1 MSTPSVLP
9 IIPLNTQGQELT
21 PVDEVSVS
29 SISVTSKYNVDT
41 DYIKAYLYDINDN
54 LIGGLTTNYSI
65 TSGKISGSTST
76 QINLDPAQ
84 DLASNNYTQGTYK
97 VNYNFLSSLISG
109 APSFNITETSS
120 DRTELRV
127 SNSSL
132 SSSEL
137 QAVATTLTN
146 FLNSTETFQGFDLDF
161 GNDIILLVTNVGFDG
176 TAILIKLYQP
186 LPTNLGL
193 RSSFFFVEKKSEPV
207 AFILE
212 YPQEELE
219 APEQI
224 FLKGPN
230 LNIQLQQESNTSTGF
245 QTLDSIYSSSDIDL
259 TNQLN
264 SILVE
269 RRAEL
274 NTDYSDFI
282 NFIFFSSAEQR
293 LINFYDKASLIE
305 NYNNQIAS
313 LNTIANTTEASSSKA
328 IYQTKI
334 NDLITN
340 FDGYDYY
347 LYFDSSSQ
355 SWPKSNSTP
364 PYTLYSTGST
374 EVLTWYSEL
383 LDSGS
388 LYDERNPNYIYNIY
402 PQYITEDT
410 DNDQFKLFNEMVAQM
425 FDQIWLY
432 TQAIENRQ
440 DGDNR
445 LSEGISIDLAAD
457 ALRSYGITLYESN
470 LSNNDLYTTYLGINP
485 AGGTLPPTGSELI
498 TNYVTAS
505 AETTPFNDA
514 QKLVYKRLYHNLPYL
529 LKKKGTVAGL
539 QLLID
544 CFGVPDTIL
553 RINEF
558 GGKDKNPRTWD
569 QWQNSF
575 DYSFYATGSTFV
587 SSSWAL
593 NTLWNSLDDVP
604 QAVEFRFK
612 TDGLPTNTATITSQ
626 SLWTTDTGVGTGV
639 GVALRYNGSG
649 YTSGSYSG
657 SVVNPYQKYG
667 YLDFYPN
674 IADSSTTCS
683 VYLPFFDG
691 GWWSVM
697 VNKDNGGSSTTF
709 QLIAKNNIYTGADS
723 NILGFQA
730 SASVV
735 GNDGDWNSTQQSYLA
750 TSSLAGPAFT
760 GSLQEWR
767 YYATQSSQDTF
778 DAYVM
783 NPASIEQSQYLVFR
797 ATLGGELYTGSSSVH
812 PKVSGVQAATSS
824 FASTSNFYYKG
835 TPLFVPN
842 NEVVFYDQVL
852 GGIKNIVSNKVKL
865 GESTVYGKVLS
876 GLASL
881 QQNYPASQSYTSDVN
896 YMEVGFSPAN
906 EINEDINSQFGYIN
920 IGEYIGD
927 PRFISQSSYTYPEL
941 NTLSFDYFKKYGSSY
956 DLQDYFRLIKYFD
969 NSLFKMIKD
978 FVPARASVATGAIVK
993 QHLLERNRQ
1002 RPAQIDYTQPEYTG
1016 SVTSLARDYQTGSI
1030 EVFTGGAGGSVNVLT
1045 NISQSWTSSILTKAG
1060 LVTGIES
1067 SQYEFFNGEYSG
1079 SSINTINNKLQD
1091 NPLLG
1096 AAYRISIP
1104 DQQNLNVVRSTNYS
1118 GISASFNSPMSGTL
1132 PFDVEVKPIDT
1143 YNNTTYL
1150 YTPLYP
1156 VQSDI
1161 EVFIT
1166 GAFLNTTSVEDSQL
1180 TIYVKEND
1188 NIIATGFD
1196 DNANDGNLT
1205 LRILIPNY
1213 AIKSGA
1219 TYRVDYLYRENDNV
1233 SPSTARIDTGS
1244 YWTVT
1249 VDNLAA
1255 QSTYYLDPTVYTQQ
1269 NFPGDI
1275 NDFSDYNTLLNNVY
1289 SNRVSTLYY
1298 DVDYSTNALNPVNFS
1313 SIISQSALYAQV
1325 QDSNYTKDTVWV
1337 NSRYDGVKN
1346 TGLYNTSINFSTSSQ
1361 APGYPID
1368 KFTNYFARFTSNTS
1382 SDPEYPGGGLFK
1394 LVELINID
1402 GTRIPLTGDNQ
1413 YVDFVS
1419 QIFKAGKTV
1428 TAYGRDIS
1436 VVKTVTNLSVIEG
1449 GALYST
1455 VVTVTGSQSP
1465 IVISET
1471 TSGNGEAFEIY
1482 FSTSSVSTLTDRD
1495 FYLAYNRSWIYT
1507 FTNPSS
1513 SEGIVDYF
1521 YFTSSLGSHPG
1532 VSFYNKSTGGY
1543 INYATP
1549 TAIIDYAD
1557 TYLPLQYGD
1566 LIRFGKLGS
1575 YNSSNTS
1582 SLDGTFTAGGLFQI
1596 LNITTG
1602 SDNNVSS
1609 SINIA
1614 PILTQYPFSQ
1624 RVALTSKNLQNFRII
1639 RRVPDETWVTTAT
1652 NPSINTDPAIGGFLI
1667 PEDFNPNYNPIL
1679 VARSI
1684 GIEL

>member
-9 IIPLNTQGQELT
+9 IIPLNAQGQELT
-21 PVDEVSVS
+21 PVDESSVS
-29 SISVTSKYNVDT
+29 SISVTSKYSVDT
-41 DYIKAYLYDINDN
+41 DYIQAYLYDVNDN
-54 LIGGLTTNYSI
+54 LLSRLTTNYSI
-65 TSGKISGSTST
+65 TSGRISGSSST
-76 QINLDPAQ
+76 QLNLDPAQ

-97 VNYNFLSSLISG
+97 INYNFLSSLISG
-109 APSFNITETSS
+109 APSFNIVEISS

-132 SSSEL
+132 DSSGL
-137 QAVATTLTN
+137 QAVSSTLTD
-146 FLNSTETFQGFDLDF
+146 FLNNTETFQGFDLDF
-161 GNDIILLVTNVGFDG
+161 GSDVILLVTNVGFDG

-186 LPTNLGL
+186 LPTDLGL

-207 AFILE
+207 AFIVE
-212 YPQEELE
+212 YPQEELA

-230 LNIQLQQESNTSTGF
+230 LSIQPQQQSNTSTEF
-245 QTLDSIYSSSDIDL
+245 QTLDSIYSSSDINL

-274 NTDYSDFI
+274 NTDYSDFS
-282 NFIFFSSAEQR
+282 NFTFFSSVEQR
-293 LINFYDKASLIE
+293 LINFYEKASLIE

-328 IYQTKI
+328 VYQTRI

-374 EVLTWYSEL
+374 EVLTWYSTQL
-383 LDSGS
+383 TSAS
-388 LYDERNPNYIYNIY
+388 LYDEQNSNYIYNIY

-544 CFGVPDTIL
+544 CFGVPDTVL

-612 TDGLPTNTATITSQ
+612 TNGLPTNTSTVTSQ
-626 SLWTTDTGVGTGV
+626 SLWVTDTGTGTGV

-667 YLDFYPN
+667 YLDFYPD
-674 IADSSTTCS
+674 ITDSSTTCS

-709 QLIAKNNIYTGADS
+709 QLIAKNNTYTGADS
-723 NILGFQA
+723 NILSFQA
-730 SASVV
+730 SASTV
-735 GNDGDWNSTQQSYLA
+735 DSDSSWNSTQKSYLA

-767 YYATQSSQDTF
+767 YYTTQLSQSSF

-783 NPASIEQSQYLVFR
+783 NPSSIEESQYLAFR
-797 ATLGGELYTGSSSVH
+797 ATLGGELYTGSVSVH
-812 PKVSGVQAATSS
+812 PKVSGVQVVTSS

-876 GLASL
+876 GLTSL
-881 QQNYPASQSYTSDVN
+881 QQNYPTSQSYTNDVN
-896 YMEVGFSPAN
+896 YIEVGFSPAN

-927 PRFISQSSYTYPEL
+927 PRFISQSSYNYPEL
-941 NTLSFDYFKKYGSSY
+941 NTLSLDYFKKYGSSY

-978 FVPARASVATGAIVK
+978 FVPARTAAATGAIVK

-1002 RPAQIDYTQPEYTG
+1002 RPAQVNYTQPEYTG

-1060 LVTGIES
+1060 LVTEIES
-1067 SQYEFFNGEYSG
+1067 SQYEFYNGEYSG
-1079 SSINTINNKLQD
+1079 SSIDVINNKLQD

-1096 AAYRISIP
+1096 AAYRVGIP
-1104 DQQNLNVVRSTNYS
+1104 DLQNLDVELSTN
-1118 GISASFNSPMSGTL
+1118 FN
-1132 PFDVEVKPIDT
+1132 
-1143 YNNTTYL
+1143 
-1150 YTPLYP
+1150 
-1156 VQSDI
+1156 
-1161 EVFIT
+1161 T
-1166 GAFLNTTSVEDSQL
+1166 GAINSGPYSFPFGTFYSTGGGNYVALPLNEVNKAPTYYNTGTYTYSPGYNTQADLVFNFSGSVTNSVGTYFFIEFLIT
-1180 TIYVKEND
+1180 K
-1188 NIIATGFD
+1188 D
-1196 DNANDGNLT
+1196 DVAIGNYFNG
-1205 LRILIPNY
+1205 PNY
-1213 AIKSGA
+1213 Q
-1219 TYRVDYLYRENDNV
+1219 
-1233 SPSTARIDTGS
+1233 DTGTEAFQG
-1244 YWTVT
+1244 TVT
-1249 VDNLAA
+1249 VSNCALVSGSTYTVKYRFGSSIGGATVGIVDSDYTGWTVLTDNLAA

-1275 NDFSDYNTLLNNVY
+1275 NDFSDYNSLLNNVY
-1289 SNRVSTLYY
+1289 SNRVSSKYY
-1298 DVDYSTNALNPVNFS
+1298 DVDYSQNALNPINFT
-1313 SIISQSALYAQV
+1313 SIISQSAIYAQV
-1325 QDSNYTKDTVWV
+1325 QDTNYVSASAWTRGRYEGTKLT
-1337 NSRYDGVKN
+1337 SA
-1346 TGLYNTSINFSTSSQ
+1346 TYNTYTDGDISYGQTAVIDTYKTYFLYFSKITLAQ
-1361 APGYPID
+1361 AGVDGIW
-1368 KFTNYFARFTSNTS
+1368 S
-1382 SDPEYPGGGLFK
+1382 GGNVKG
-1394 LVELINID
+1394 VALIGPD
-1402 GTRIPLTGDNQ
+1402 GTSISLDKTNANLGLIESLFPSASQVTL
-1413 YVDFVS
+1413 VS
-1419 QIFKAGKTV
+1419 PTPVLGTDL
-1428 TAYGRDIS
+1428 GPN
-1436 VVKTVTNLSVIEG
+1436 NLSVIIG
-1449 GALYST
+1449 GGVDTGIIVPGTYTHDETNILIRSSAGDA
-1455 VVTVTGSQSP
+1455 VVFVDSP
-1465 IVISET
+1465 
-1471 TSGNGEAFEIY
+1471 G
-1482 FSTSSVSTLTDRD
+1482 
-1495 FYLAYNRSWIYT
+1495 YLI
-1507 FTNPSS
+1507 PSS
-1513 SEGIVDYF
+1513 YSPEYLKKVVDTAAKAGF
-1521 YFTSSLGSHPG
+1521 P
-1532 VSFYNKSTGGY
+1532 
-1543 INYATP
+1543 IN
-1549 TAIIDYAD
+1549 
-1557 TYLPLQYGD
+1557 
-1566 LIRFGKLGS
+1566 
-1575 YNSSNTS
+1575 
-1582 SLDGTFTAGGLFQI
+1582 
-1596 LNITTG
+1596 
-1602 SDNNVSS
+1602 
-1609 SINIA
+1609 
-1614 PILTQYPFSQ
+1614 
-1624 RVALTSKNLQNFRII
+1624 
-1639 RRVPDETWVTTAT
+1639 
-1652 NPSINTDPAIGGFLI
+1652 
-1667 PEDFNPNYNPIL
+1667 
-1679 VARSI
+1679 
-1684 GIEL
+1684 

>member
-21 PVDEVSVS
+21 PVDEASVS
-29 SISVTSKYNVDT
+29 SISVTSKYNVET

-84 DLASNNYTQGTYK
+84 DLASNNYSQGTYK

-109 APSFNITETSS
+109 APSFNIVETSS

-132 SSSEL
+132 GSSEL
-137 QAVATTLTN
+137 QAVATKLTN
-146 FLNSTETFQGFDLDF
+146 FLSSTETFQGFDLDF
-161 GNDIILLVTNVGFDG
+161 GNDTLLLVTNVGFDG

-193 RSSFFFVEKKSEPV
+193 RSPFFFVEKKSEPV
-207 AFILE
+207 AFIIE

-230 LNIQLQQESNTSTGF
+230 LSIQLQQENNTSTGF
-245 QTLDSIYSSSDIDL
+245 QTLDSIYSSSDINL

-264 SILVE
+264 SILAE

-274 NTDYSDFI
+274 NTDYSDFA
-282 NFIFFSSAEQR
+282 NFTFFSSAEQR

-334 NDLITN
+334 NNLITN

-374 EVLTWYSEL
+374 EVLTWFPEQ

-402 PQYITEDT
+402 PQYITEDV
-410 DNDQFKLFNEMVAQM
+410 DNDQFKLFNEMIAQM
-425 FDQIWLY
+425 FDQIWIY

-485 AGGTLPPTGSELI
+485 AGGTLPPTGSEWI

-544 CFGVPDTIL
+544 CFGVPDTLL
-553 RINEF
+553 RIYEY
-558 GGKDKNPRTWD
+558 GGKDKKSNTWD
-569 QWQNSF
+569 QWQNEFNYAF
-575 DYSFYATGSTFV
+575 DTKGTNYV
-587 SSSWAL
+587 SSSFTL
-593 NTLWNSLDDVP
+593 NSAWNASNSKP
-604 QAVEFRFK
+604 QAVEFRFQ
-612 TDGLPTNTATITSQ
+612 TRGIPTSGYYSQ
-626 SLWTTDTGVGTGV
+626 SLWSTDTFVN
-639 GVALRYNGSG
+639 LILSYPGSG
-649 YTSGSYSG
+649 YSSGSYSG
-657 SVVNPYQKYG
+657 SVVNPYNQYG
-667 YLDFYPN
+667 KLDLIPDYTSPQTS
-674 IADSSTTCS
+674 AS
-683 VYLPFFDG
+683 VYLPFFNE
-691 GWWSVM
+691 GWWSVL
-697 VNKDNGGSSTTF
+697 VNKQGSVYT
-709 QLIAKNNIYTGADS
+709 LYAKNSIYEGQDGNT
-723 NILGFQA
+723 IGFQA
-730 SASVV
+730 SSSTDPFTEDPWNNATKSYFAS
-735 GNDGDWNSTQQSYLA
+735 SSYSA
-750 TSSLAGPAFT
+750 KTFS
-760 GSLQEWR
+760 GSLQELR
-767 YYATQSSQDTF
+767 YYTVALSESSFND
-778 DAYVM
+778 YVM
-783 NPASIEQSQYLVFR
+783 NGSSTRGNYANATPEQLAFR
-797 ATLGGELYTGSSSVH
+797 ATLGGELYTGSVSVH
-812 PKVSGVQAATSS
+812 PKVSGTQITTSS
-824 FASTSNFYYKG
+824 FSSTSNFYFKN
-835 TPLFVPN
+835 TPTFIPN

-852 GGIKNIVSNKVKL
+852 GGIKNTVSNKVKL

-927 PRFISQSSYTYPEL
+927 PRFISQSSYNYPEL

-1060 LVTGIES
+1060 LVAGIES
-1067 SQYEFFNGEYSG
+1067 SQYEFYNGEYSG
-1079 SSINTINNKLQD
+1079 SN
-1091 NPLLG
+1091 
-1096 AAYRISIP
+1096 IP
-1104 DQQNLNVVRSTNYS
+1104 CHLSYS
-1118 GISASFNSPMSGTL
+1118 
-1132 PFDVEVKPIDT
+1132 
-1143 YNNTTYL
+1143 
-1150 YTPLYP
+1150 
-1156 VQSDI
+1156 
-1161 EVFIT
+1161 
-1166 GAFLNTTSVEDSQL
+1166 LNTT
-1180 TIYVKEND
+1180 
-1188 NIIATGFD
+1188 
-1196 DNANDGNLT
+1196 
-1205 LRILIPNY
+1205 P
-1213 AIKSGA
+1213 
-1219 TYRVDYLYRENDNV
+1219 
-1233 SPSTARIDTGS
+1233 
-1244 YWTVT
+1244 
-1249 VDNLAA
+1249 
-1255 QSTYYLDPTVYTQQ
+1255 
-1269 NFPGDI
+1269 
-1275 NDFSDYNTLLNNVY
+1275 LLNNVSGSRLSAIY
-1289 SNRVSTLYY
+1289 E
-1298 DVDYSTNALNPVNFS
+1298 DVDYSTDALNPVNL
-1313 SIISQSALYAQV
+1313 IYIQSGSANLAPV
-1325 QDSNYTKDTVWV
+1325 QDSNYPSGSGWS
-1337 NSRYDGVKN
+1337 NARYAGVKLSSQ
-1346 TGLYNTSINFSTSSQ
+1346 LYNVYTPGDTSYGQT
-1361 APGYPID
+1361 AVID
-1368 KFTNYFARFTSNTS
+1368 NYSNYIAQFDWIGG
-1382 SDPEYPGGGLFK
+1382 SDPEYPGGGN
-1394 LVELINID
+1394 VHIIGLIHID
-1402 GTRIPLTGDNQ
+1402 GTVIGLDGSNSNLNLVEYLFKQNDLATVYISSYSSNQ
-1413 YVDFVS
+1413 
-1419 QIFKAGKTV
+1419 
-1428 TAYGRDIS
+1428 S
-1436 VVKTVTNLSVIEG
+1436 VGALEIEAG
-1449 GALYST
+1449 GALYNT
-1455 VVTVTGSQSP
+1455 IFEHTGSSQP
-1465 IVISET
+1465 T
-1471 TSGNGEAFEIY
+1471 
-1482 FSTSSVSTLTDRD
+1482 VSTYYGTSYSSPVYIAMFLTQS
-1495 FYLAYNRSWIYT
+1495 ANRFADTGSNFIFRPWLYGFLTGSDLNSGPVRELEPQGIAI
-1507 FTNPSS
+1507 TNR
-1513 SEGIVDYF
+1513 I
-1521 YFTSSLGSHPG
+1521 
-1532 VSFYNKSTGGY
+1532 TGQSISGTT
-1543 INYATP
+1543 IS
-1549 TAIIDYAD
+1549 YAD
-1557 TYLPLQYGD
+1557 TYLPLKYGD
-1566 LIRFGKLGS
+1566 FIRFGENGS
-1575 YNSSNTS
+1575 SPTS
-1582 SLDGTFTAGGLFQI
+1582 SLDTLPALGLYQI
-1596 LNITTG
+1596 KSLTIG
-1602 SDNNVSS
+1602 ASASLSS
-1609 SINIA
+1609 SIEVAPVLNADTIKIA
-1614 PILTQYPFSQ
+1614 QATFGPENQFY
-1624 RVALTSKNLQNFRII
+1624 RVY
-1639 RRVPDETWVTTAT
+1639 RRVPNETFVVIKKKPTY
-1652 NPSINTDPAIGGFLI
+1652 PGGGLLI
-1667 PEDFNPNYNPIL
+1667 PANFNPNYNPL
-1679 VARSI
+1679 DVARKA
-1684 GIEL
+1684 GITF

>member
-29 SISVTSKYNVDT
+29 SISVTSKYNVET

-109 APSFNITETSS
+109 APSFNIVETSS

-132 SSSEL
+132 GSNEL
-137 QAVATTLTN
+137 QAVATKLTN
-146 FLNSTETFQGFDLDF
+146 FLSSTETFQGFDLDF
-161 GNDIILLVTNVGFDG
+161 GNDTLLLVTNVGFDG

-193 RSSFFFVEKKSEPV
+193 RSPFFFVEKKSEPV
-207 AFILE
+207 AFIIE

-230 LNIQLQQESNTSTGF
+230 LNIQLQQENNTSTGF
-245 QTLDSIYSSSDIDL
+245 QTLDSIYSSSDINL

-264 SILVE
+264 SILAE

-274 NTDYSDFI
+274 NTDYSDFA
-282 NFIFFSSAEQR
+282 NFTFFSSAEQR

-334 NDLITN
+334 NNLITN

-374 EVLTWYSEL
+374 EVLTWFPEQ

-402 PQYITEDT
+402 PQYITEDI
-410 DNDQFKLFNEMVAQM
+410 DNDQFKLFNEMIAQM
-425 FDQIWLY
+425 FDQIWIY

-697 VNKDNGGSSTTF
+697 VNKNNGGSSTTF

-723 NILGFQA
+723 NILGFQT

-735 GNDGDWNSTQQSYLA
+735 GNDGNWNSTQQSYLA

-783 NPASIEQSQYLVFR
+783 NPASIEQSQYLAFR

-852 GGIKNIVSNKVKL
+852 GGIKNTVSNKVKL
-865 GESTVYGKVLS
+865 SESTVYGKVLS

-927 PRFISQSSYTYPEL
+927 PRFISQSSYNYPEL

-1016 SVTSLARDYQTGSI
+1016 SITSLARDYQTGSI

-1060 LVTGIES
+1060 LVAGIES
-1067 SQYEFFNGEYSG
+1067 SQYEFYNGEYSG
-1079 SSINTINNKLQD
+1079 SN
-1091 NPLLG
+1091 
-1096 AAYRISIP
+1096 IP
-1104 DQQNLNVVRSTNYS
+1104 CHLSYS
-1118 GISASFNSPMSGTL
+1118 
-1132 PFDVEVKPIDT
+1132 
-1143 YNNTTYL
+1143 
-1150 YTPLYP
+1150 
-1156 VQSDI
+1156 
-1161 EVFIT
+1161 
-1166 GAFLNTTSVEDSQL
+1166 LNTT
-1180 TIYVKEND
+1180 
-1188 NIIATGFD
+1188 
-1196 DNANDGNLT
+1196 
-1205 LRILIPNY
+1205 P
-1213 AIKSGA
+1213 
-1219 TYRVDYLYRENDNV
+1219 
-1233 SPSTARIDTGS
+1233 
-1244 YWTVT
+1244 
-1249 VDNLAA
+1249 
-1255 QSTYYLDPTVYTQQ
+1255 
-1269 NFPGDI
+1269 
-1275 NDFSDYNTLLNNVY
+1275 LLNNV
-1289 SNRVSTLYY
+1289 SANRTSTFYE
-1298 DVDYSTNALNPVNFS
+1298 DVDYGSNAFNPVNLVY
-1313 SIISQSALYAQV
+1313 IQSGSASLAAV
-1325 QDSNYTKDTVWV
+1325 QDSNYATTSSW
-1337 NSRYDGVKN
+1337 SQLRYEGSQN
-1346 TGLYNTSINFSTSSQ
+1346 TGIYNTAINFASESQ

-1368 KFTNYFARFTSNTS
+1368 KFSNYFARFSYTAT
-1382 SDPEYPGGGLFK
+1382 SDPEYPNGGLFK

-1402 GTRIPLTGDNQ
+1402 GTRIPLLGDNK
-1413 YVDFVS
+1413 YVEYVS
-1419 QIFKAGKTV
+1419 EVFKKGKTV
-1428 TAYGRDIS
+1428 TAYGRDVSTIKTLENIP
-1436 VVKTVTNLSVIEG
+1436 VVEG
-1449 GALYST
+1449 GGIYKSI
-1455 VVTVTGSQSP
+1455 VVATGSATTFINS
-1465 IVISET
+1465 ST
-1471 TSGNGEAFEIY
+1471 TSG
-1482 FSTSSVSTLTDRD
+1482 TSQGFTLSFTGSS
-1495 FYLAYNRSWIYT
+1495 FTLADSKSIAENNTSWLYS
-1507 FTNPSS
+1507 FTNQSS
-1513 SEGIVDYF
+1513 STGVIEYF
-1521 YFTSSLGSHPG
+1521 YFSGFDQVTM
-1532 VSFYNKSTGGY
+1532 FNKNTGLFVNNLTTPNTV
-1543 INYATP
+1543 NYR
-1549 TAIIDYAD
+1549 D

-1566 LIRFGKLGS
+1566 YVRFGNLGPF
-1575 YNSSNTS
+1575 SNTNTG
-1582 SLDGTFTAGGLFQI
+1582 SLDGTFSALGLF
-1596 LNITTG
+1596 NIRYFVTG
-1602 SDNNVSS
+1602 SNNNVSS
-1609 SINIA
+1609 SA
-1614 PILTQYPFSQ
+1614 ILANTLVDYPQVQYQLRTPNS
-1624 RVALTSKNLQNFRII
+1624 QNFRIF
-1639 RRVPDETWVTTAT
+1639 RRVPDETFVVT
-1652 NPSINTDPAIGGFLI
+1652 SINANMNVDPTVGGLLI
-1667 PEDFNPNYNPIL
+1667 PNDFNPAYDPIV
-1679 VARSI
+1679 VARQA

>member
-21 PVDEVSVS
+21 PVDEASVS
-29 SISVTSKYNVDT
+29 SISVTSKYNVET

-109 APSFNITETSS
+109 APSFNIVETSS

-132 SSSEL
+132 GSSEL
-137 QAVATTLTN
+137 QAVATKLTN
-146 FLNSTETFQGFDLDF
+146 FLSSTETFQGFDLDF
-161 GNDIILLVTNVGFDG
+161 GNDTLLLVTNVGFDG

-193 RSSFFFVEKKSEPV
+193 RSPFFFVEKKSEPV
-207 AFILE
+207 AFIIE

-230 LNIQLQQESNTSTGF
+230 LNIQLQQENNTSTGF
-245 QTLDSIYSSSDIDL
+245 QTLDSIYSSSDINL

-264 SILVE
+264 SILAE

-274 NTDYSDFI
+274 NTDYSDFA
-282 NFIFFSSAEQR
+282 NFTFFSSAEQR

-305 NYNNQIAS
+305 NYNNQITS

-355 SWPKSNSTP
+355 SWPKSNTTP

-374 EVLTWYSEL
+374 EVLTWFPEQ

-402 PQYITEDT
+402 PQYITEDV
-410 DNDQFKLFNEMVAQM
+410 DNDQFKLFNEMIAQM
-425 FDQIWLY
+425 FDQIWIY

-485 AGGTLPPTGSELI
+485 AGGTLPPTGSEWI

-544 CFGVPDTIL
+544 CFGVPDTLL
-553 RINEF
+553 RIYEY
-558 GGKDKNPRTWD
+558 GGKDKKSSTWD
-569 QWQNSF
+569 QWQNEFNYAF
-575 DYSFYATGSTFV
+575 DTKGTNYI
-587 SSSWAL
+587 SSSFAL
-593 NTLWNSLDDVP
+593 NSAWNASNSRP
-604 QAVEFRFK
+604 QAVEFRFQ
-612 TDGLPTNTATITSQ
+612 TRGIPTSGYYSQ
-626 SLWTTDTGVGTGV
+626 SLWSTDTSVN
-639 GVALRYNGSG
+639 LILSYPGSG
-649 YTSGSYSG
+649 YSSGSYSG
-657 SVVNPYQKYG
+657 SVVNPYNQYG
-667 YLDFYPN
+667 KLDLIPD
-674 IADSSTTCS
+674 IASPQISAS
-683 VYLPFFDG
+683 VYLPFYNE
-691 GWWSVM
+691 GWWSVLI
-697 VNKDNGGSSTTF
+697 NKQSSVYT
-709 QLIAKNNIYTGADS
+709 LYAKNNIYEGQDG
-723 NILGFQA
+723 NIIGFQA
-730 SASVV
+730 SSSTDPFTEDPWNNATKSYFAS
-735 GNDGDWNSTQQSYLA
+735 SSYSA
-750 TSSLAGPAFT
+750 KTFS
-760 GSLQEWR
+760 GSLQELR
-767 YYATQSSQDTF
+767 YYTVALSESSF
-778 DAYVM
+778 NNYVM
-783 NPASIEQSQYLVFR
+783 NASSTRGNSIVNTPSELAFR
-797 ATLGGELYTGSSSVH
+797 ATLGGELYTGSASVH
-812 PKVSGVQAATSS
+812 PKVSGTQITTSS
-824 FASTSNFYYKG
+824 FSSTSDFYFRN
-835 TPLFVPN
+835 TPTFIPN

-852 GGIKNIVSNKVKL
+852 GGIKNTVSNKVKL
-865 GESTVYGKVLS
+865 SESTVYGKVLS

-1016 SVTSLARDYQTGSI
+1016 SITSLARDYQTGSI

-1060 LVTGIES
+1060 LVAGIES
-1067 SQYEFFNGEYSG
+1067 SQYEFYNGEYSG
-1079 SSINTINNKLQD
+1079 SN
-1091 NPLLG
+1091 
-1096 AAYRISIP
+1096 IP
-1104 DQQNLNVVRSTNYS
+1104 CHLSYS
-1118 GISASFNSPMSGTL
+1118 
-1132 PFDVEVKPIDT
+1132 
-1143 YNNTTYL
+1143 
-1150 YTPLYP
+1150 
-1156 VQSDI
+1156 
-1161 EVFIT
+1161 
-1166 GAFLNTTSVEDSQL
+1166 LNTT
-1180 TIYVKEND
+1180 
-1188 NIIATGFD
+1188 
-1196 DNANDGNLT
+1196 
-1205 LRILIPNY
+1205 P
-1213 AIKSGA
+1213 
-1219 TYRVDYLYRENDNV
+1219 
-1233 SPSTARIDTGS
+1233 
-1244 YWTVT
+1244 
-1249 VDNLAA
+1249 
-1255 QSTYYLDPTVYTQQ
+1255 
-1269 NFPGDI
+1269 
-1275 NDFSDYNTLLNNVY
+1275 LLNNV
-1289 SNRVSTLYY
+1289 SANRTSTFYE
-1298 DVDYSTNALNPVNFS
+1298 DVDYGSNAFNPVNLVY
-1313 SIISQSALYAQV
+1313 IQSGSASLAAV
-1325 QDSNYTKDTVWV
+1325 QDSNYATTSSW
-1337 NSRYDGVKN
+1337 SQLRYEGSQN
-1346 TGLYNTSINFSTSSQ
+1346 TGIYNTAINFASESQ

-1368 KFTNYFARFTSNTS
+1368 KFSNYFARFSYTAT
-1382 SDPEYPGGGLFK
+1382 SDPEYPNGGLFK

-1402 GTRIPLTGDNQ
+1402 GTRIPLLGDNK
-1413 YVDFVS
+1413 YVEYVS
-1419 QIFKAGKTV
+1419 EVFKKGKTV
-1428 TAYGRDIS
+1428 TAYGRDVSTIKTLENIP
-1436 VVKTVTNLSVIEG
+1436 VVEG
-1449 GALYST
+1449 GGIYKSI
-1455 VVTVTGSQSP
+1455 VVATGSATTFINS
-1465 IVISET
+1465 ST
-1471 TSGNGEAFEIY
+1471 TSG
-1482 FSTSSVSTLTDRD
+1482 TSQGFTLSFTGSS
-1495 FYLAYNRSWIYT
+1495 FTLADSKSIAENNTSWLYS
-1507 FTNPSS
+1507 FTNQSS
-1513 SEGIVDYF
+1513 STGVIEYF
-1521 YFTSSLGSHPG
+1521 YFSGFDQVTM
-1532 VSFYNKSTGGY
+1532 FNKNTGLFVNNLTTPNTV
-1543 INYATP
+1543 NYR
-1549 TAIIDYAD
+1549 D

-1566 LIRFGKLGS
+1566 YIRFGNLGPF
-1575 YNSSNTS
+1575 SNTNTG
-1582 SLDGTFTAGGLFQI
+1582 SLDGTFSALGLF
-1596 LNITTG
+1596 NIRYFVTG
-1602 SDNNVSS
+1602 SNNNVSS
-1609 SINIA
+1609 SA
-1614 PILTQYPFSQ
+1614 ILANTLVDYPQVQYQLRTPNS
-1624 RVALTSKNLQNFRII
+1624 QNFRIF
-1639 RRVPDETWVTTAT
+1639 RRVPDETYVVT
-1652 NPSINTDPAIGGFLI
+1652 SINANMNVDPTVGGLLI
-1667 PEDFNPNYNPIL
+1667 PNDFNPAYDPIV
-1679 VARSI
+1679 VARQA

>member
-1 MSTPSVLP
+1 MSTPQVLP
-9 IIPLNTQGQELT
+9 ILPLNTEGQELT
-21 PVDEVSVS
+21 LVDESSVS
-29 SISVTSKYNVDT
+29 TINVSSKYNTET
-41 DYIKAYLYDINDN
+41 DYIQAYLYDVNDN
-54 LIGGLTTNYSI
+54 LISRLTTNYSV
-65 TSGKISGSTST
+65 TSGKISGSSTS

-84 DLASNNYTQGTYK
+84 DLASNNYTQGIYK
-97 VNYNFLSSLISG
+97 INYNFLSNLIVGS
-109 APSFNITETSS
+109 PSFNIVEISS

-132 SSSEL
+132 DSTTL
-137 QAVATTLTN
+137 QTVSNTLTN

-161 GNDIILLVTNVGFDG
+161 GNDTLLLATNVGFDG
-176 TAILIKLYQP
+176 TAVLIKLYQP
-186 LPTNLGL
+186 LPSNLGM
-193 RSSFFFVEKKSEPV
+193 RSTFNFVEKKSEPV
-207 AFILE
+207 AYRIE
-212 YPQEELE
+212 YPQEELP
-219 APEQI
+219 AAQQI
-224 FLKGPN
+224 YLKGPN
-230 LNIQLQQESNTSTGF
+230 LNIQAQQETNNSTEF
-245 QTLDSIYSSSDIDL
+245 QTIGSIYDSSNINI

-274 NTDYSDFI
+274 NTDYTDFS
-282 NFIFFSSAEQR
+282 NFVFFSSVEQR
-293 LINFYDKASLIE
+293 IINFYEKASLIE
-305 NYNNQIAS
+305 DYNNQITS
-313 LNTIANTTEASSSKA
+313 LNTIPNSTEASASKA
-328 IYQTKI
+328 VYQTRI
-334 NDLITN
+334 NNLVTN

-355 SWPKSNSTP
+355 SWPKSNSTQ
-364 PYTLYSTGST
+364 PYTLYSTGSSQ
-374 EVLTWYSEL
+374 VLNWYSTQL
-383 LDSGS
+383 TSAS
-388 LYDERNPNYIYNIY
+388 LYDEQNANYIYNIY
-402 PQYITEDT
+402 PQYITEDS
-410 DNDQFKLFNEMVAQM
+410 DNDQFKLFNEMIAQM

-485 AGGTLPPTGSELI
+485 AGGTLPPTGSEWI

-544 CFGVPDTIL
+544 CFGVPDTLL
-553 RINEF
+553 RIYEY
-558 GGKDKNPRTWD
+558 GGKDKKLSTWD
-569 QWQNSF
+569 QWQNEFNYTF
-575 DYSFYATGSTFV
+575 DTKGTNYL
-587 SSSWAL
+587 SSSFAL
-593 NTLWNSLDDVP
+593 NSAWNANNDKP
-604 QAVEFRFK
+604 QAVEFRFQ
-612 TDGLPTNTATITSQ
+612 TRGIPTSGHYSQ
-626 SLWTTDTGVGTGV
+626 SLWSTDTSVNLILT
-639 GVALRYNGSG
+639 YPGSG
-649 YTSGSYSG
+649 YSSGSYSG
-657 SVVNPYQKYG
+657 SVVNPYSQYG
-667 YLDFYPN
+667 KLDLIPDYTSPQTS
-674 IADSSTTCS
+674 AS
-683 VYLPFFDG
+683 VYLPFFNE
-691 GWWSVM
+691 GWWSVL
-697 VNKDNGGSSTTF
+697 VNKQGSVYT
-709 QLIAKNNIYTGADS
+709 LYAKNSIYEGQDGNT
-723 NILGFQA
+723 IGFQA
-730 SASVV
+730 SSST
-735 GNDGDWNSTQQSYLA
+735 DPFTEDPWNNATISYFA
-750 TSSLAGPAFT
+750 TSSYSAKTFS
-760 GSLQEWR
+760 GSLQELR
-767 YYATQSSQDTF
+767 YYTVALSESSF
-778 DAYVM
+778 NNYVM
-783 NPASIEQSQYLVFR
+783 NASSIRGNNVVTTPSELAFR
-797 ATLGGELYTGSSSVH
+797 ATLGGELYTGSASVH
-812 PKVSGVQAATSS
+812 PKVSGTQITTSS
-824 FASTSNFYYKG
+824 FSSTSNFYFRN
-835 TPLFVPN
+835 TPTFIPN

-852 GGIKNIVSNKVKL
+852 GGIKNTVSNKIKL
-865 GESTVYGKVLS
+865 GEPTVYGKVLS

-881 QQNYPASQSYTSDVN
+881 QQNYPASQSYTNDVN
-896 YMEVGFSPAN
+896 YMEVGFSPTN
-906 EINEDINSQFGYIN
+906 EINEDINSQLGYIN

-927 PRFISQSSYTYPEL
+927 PRFISESSYTYPQL
-941 NTLSFDYFKKYGSSY
+941 TTLSSDYFKKYGSSY
-956 DLQDYFRLIKYFD
+956 DIQDYFRLIKYFD

-978 FVPARASVATGAIVK
+978 FIPARTSAATGAIVK

-1016 SVTSLARDYQTGSI
+1016 SITSLARDYQTGSI

-1060 LVTGIES
+1060 LITEIES

-1079 SSINTINNKLQD
+1079 SVIDVVQGNLQD

-1096 AAYRISIP
+1096 AAYRVSIP

-1132 PFDVEVKPIDT
+1132 PFDVEVKPTDT

-1156 VQSDI
+1156 VQTDI

-1180 TIYVKEND
+1180 TVYVKENG

-1196 DNANDGNLT
+1196 DNANDDNLT
-1205 LRILIPNY
+1205 LRISIPNY
-1213 AIKSGA
+1213 AIKPGA
-1219 TYRVDYLYRENDNV
+1219 TYRLDYLYRENDNV

-1244 YWTVT
+1244 YWTAT
-1249 VDNLAA
+1249 VDNLTA

-1275 NDFSDYNTLLNNVY
+1275 NDFTDYNSLLNNVY
-1289 SNRVSTLYY
+1289 SNRVSNTYY
-1298 DVDYSTNALNPVNFS
+1298 DVDYSTDALNPVNFQT
-1313 SIISQSALYAQV
+1313 IISQSAIYAQV

-1346 TGLYNTSINFSTSSQ
+1346 TGLYNTSINFASRSQ

-1368 KFTNYFARFTSNTS
+1368 KFSNYFARFTSNTS

-1394 LVELINID
+1394 LVELINVD

-1413 YVDFVS
+1413 YVDYVS

-1436 VVKTVTNLSVIEG
+1436 FVKTVTNLSVVEG

-1465 IVISET
+1465 FVISET

-1482 FSTSSVSTLTDRD
+1482 FSTSSISTLTDKD

-1532 VSFYNKSTGGY
+1532 VSFYNKNTGGY
-1543 INYATP
+1543 INYATS
-1549 TAIIDYAD
+1549 TATINYED

-1575 YNSSNTS
+1575 YNPSNTS
-1582 SLDGTFTAGGLFQI
+1582 SLDGTFNAGGLFQI

-1609 SINIA
+1609 SINIT
-1614 PILTQYPFSQ
+1614 PILSQYPFSQ
-1624 RVALTSKNLQNFRII
+1624 KVALTSKNLQNFRIL

-1667 PEDFNPNYNPIL
+1667 PEDFNPNYDPIS

>member
-9 IIPLNTQGQELT
+9 IIPLNAQGQELT
-21 PVDEVSVS
+21 PVDESSVS
-29 SISVTSKYNVDT
+29 SISVTGKYNVDT
-41 DYIKAYLYDINDN
+41 DYIQAYLYDINDN
-54 LIGGLTTNYSI
+54 LLSRLTTNYSI
-65 TSGKISGSTST
+65 TSGRISGSSST
-76 QINLDPAQ
+76 QLNLDPAQ

-97 VNYNFLSSLISG
+97 INYNFLSSLISG
-109 APSFNITETSS
+109 APSFNIVEISS

-132 SSSEL
+132 DSSGL
-137 QAVATTLTN
+137 QAVSSTLTD
-146 FLNSTETFQGFDLDF
+146 FLNNTETFQGFDLDF
-161 GNDIILLVTNVGFDG
+161 GSDVILLVTNVGFDG

-186 LPTNLGL
+186 LPTDLGL
-193 RSSFFFVEKKSEPV
+193 RSTFFFVEKKSEPV
-207 AFILE
+207 AFIVE
-212 YPQEELE
+212 YPQEELA

-230 LNIQLQQESNTSTGF
+230 LSIQLQQQSNTSTEF
-245 QTLDSIYSSSDIDL
+245 QTLDSIYSSSDINL

-274 NTDYSDFI
+274 NTDYSDFS
-282 NFIFFSSAEQR
+282 NFAFFSSVEQR
-293 LINFYDKASLIE
+293 LINFYEKASLIE

-328 IYQTKI
+328 VYQTRI

-374 EVLTWYSEL
+374 EVLTWYSTQL
-383 LDSGS
+383 TSAS
-388 LYDERNPNYIYNIY
+388 LYDEQNSNYIYNIY

-544 CFGVPDTIL
+544 CFGVPDTVL

-612 TDGLPTNTATITSQ
+612 TNGLPTNTSTVTSQ
-626 SLWTTDTGVGTGV
+626 SLWVTDTGAGTGV

-667 YLDFYPN
+667 YLDFYPD
-674 IADSSTTCS
+674 ITDSSTTCS

-709 QLIAKNNIYTGADS
+709 QLLAKNNIYTGADS

-730 SASVV
+730 SASIVDS
-735 GNDGDWNSTQQSYLA
+735 DGSWNSTQKSYLA

-767 YYATQSSQDTF
+767 YYTTQLSQNSF

-783 NPASIEQSQYLVFR
+783 NPSSIEESQYLAFR
-797 ATLGGELYTGSSSVH
+797 ATLGGELYTGSVSVH
-812 PKVSGVQAATSS
+812 PKVSGVQVVTSS
-824 FASTSNFYYKG
+824 FTSTSNFHYRG

-842 NEVVFYDQVL
+842 NEVVFYDQIL

-881 QQNYPASQSYTSDVN
+881 QQNYPASQSYTNDVN

-927 PRFISQSSYTYPEL
+927 PRFISQSSYNYPEL
-941 NTLSFDYFKKYGSSY
+941 NTLSLDYFKKYGSSY

-978 FVPARASVATGAIVK
+978 FVPARTAAATGAIVK

-1002 RPAQIDYTQPEYTG
+1002 RPAQVNYTQPEYTG

-1060 LVTGIES
+1060 LVTEIES

-1079 SSINTINNKLQD
+1079 SSIDVINNKLQD

-1096 AAYRISIP
+1096 AAYRVGIP
-1104 DQQNLNVVRSTNYS
+1104 DLQNLTATRTTTFSVACVELVGSNYKTSTSSVVFP
-1118 GISASFNSPMSGTL
+1118 FNQSTL
-1132 PFDVEVKPIDT
+1132 PST
-1143 YNNTTYL
+1143 YYNTGTYS

-1156 VQSDI
+1156 VQVDMQVSISASFLQANAADAEAFSVDLYLVETSQGVRNVLGLQSFNTGSDAGP
-1161 EVFIT
+1161 FP
-1166 GAFLNTTSVEDSQL
+1166 S
-1180 TIYVKEND
+1180 
-1188 NIIATGFD
+1188 
-1196 DNANDGNLT
+1196 ANPFKFSKTFSNV
-1205 LRILIPNY
+1205 Y
-1213 AIKSGA
+1213 IKSGS
-1219 TYRVDYLYRENDNV
+1219 TYTVEYIGGCNASGDDVGSFQFTVAGTSWLV
-1233 SPSTARIDTGS
+1233 S
-1244 YWTVT
+1244 

-1275 NDFSDYNTLLNNVY
+1275 NDFSDYNSLLNNVY
-1289 SNRVSTLYY
+1289 SNRVSNVYY
-1298 DVDYSTNALNPVNFS
+1298 DVDYSQNALNPINFTT
-1313 SIISQSALYAQV
+1313 IISQSALYAQI
-1325 QDSNYTKDTVWV
+1325 QDSNYVSASAWTKG
-1337 NSRYDGVKN
+1337 RYEGTKL
-1346 TGLYNTSINFSTSSQ
+1346 TSATYNTYTNGDISYGQTAVIDTYKTYFLYFSKITLAQ
-1361 APGYPID
+1361 AGVDGIW
-1368 KFTNYFARFTSNTS
+1368 S
-1382 SDPEYPGGGLFK
+1382 GGNVKG
-1394 LVELINID
+1394 VALIGPD
-1402 GTRIPLTGDNQ
+1402 GTSISLDKTNANLGLIESLFPSASQVTL
-1413 YVDFVS
+1413 VS
-1419 QIFKAGKTV
+1419 PTPALGTDL
-1428 TAYGRDIS
+1428 GPN
-1436 VVKTVTNLSVIEG
+1436 NLSVIIG
-1449 GALYST
+1449 GG
-1455 VVTVTGSQSP
+1455 VDTGIIIP
-1465 IVISET
+1465 GT
-1471 TSGNGEAFEIY
+1471 
-1482 FSTSSVSTLTDRD
+1482 
-1495 FYLAYNRSWIYT
+1495 YT
-1507 FTNPSS
+1507 
-1513 SEGIVDYF
+1513 
-1521 YFTSSLGSHPG
+1521 
-1532 VSFYNKSTGGY
+1532 
-1543 INYATP
+1543 
-1549 TAIIDYAD
+1549 
-1557 TYLPLQYGD
+1557 
-1566 LIRFGKLGS
+1566 
-1575 YNSSNTS
+1575 
-1582 SLDGTFTAGGLFQI
+1582 
-1596 LNITTG
+1596 
-1602 SDNNVSS
+1602 
-1609 SINIA
+1609 
-1614 PILTQYPFSQ
+1614 
-1624 RVALTSKNLQNFRII
+1624 
-1639 RRVPDETWVTTAT
+1639 PDETNILIRSSAGDAVVFVDS
-1652 NPSINTDPAIGGFLI
+1652 PGYLI
-1667 PEDFNPNYNPIL
+1667 PSGYSPEYLKKVVDTAAQAGFPIN
-1679 VARSI
+1679 
-1684 GIEL
+1684 

>member
-21 PVDEVSVS
+21 PVDEASVS
-29 SISVTSKYNVDT
+29 SISVTSKYNVET

-109 APSFNITETSS
+109 APSFNIVETSS

-132 SSSEL
+132 GSNEL
-137 QAVATTLTN
+137 QAVATKLTN
-146 FLNSTETFQGFDLDF
+146 FLSSTETFQGFDLDF
-161 GNDIILLVTNVGFDG
+161 GNDTLLLVTNVGFDG

-193 RSSFFFVEKKSEPV
+193 RSPFFFVEKKSEPV
-207 AFILE
+207 AFIIE

-245 QTLDSIYSSSDIDL
+245 QTLDSIYSSSDINL

-264 SILVE
+264 SILAE

-274 NTDYSDFI
+274 NTDYSDFA

-334 NDLITN
+334 NNLITN

-374 EVLTWYSEL
+374 EVLTWFPEQ

-402 PQYITEDT
+402 PQYITEDI
-410 DNDQFKLFNEMVAQM
+410 DNDQFKLFNEMIAQM
-425 FDQIWLY
+425 FDQIWIY

-612 TDGLPTNTATITSQ
+612 TDGLPTNTATIASQ
-626 SLWTTDTGVGTGV
+626 SLWTTNTGVGTGV

-697 VNKDNGGSSTTF
+697 VNKNNGGSSTAF

-723 NILGFQA
+723 NILGFQT

-735 GNDGDWNSTQQSYLA
+735 GNDSNWNSTQQSYLA

-783 NPASIEQSQYLVFR
+783 NPASIEQSQYLAFR

-824 FASTSNFYYKG
+824 FVSTSNFFYKG

-927 PRFISQSSYTYPEL
+927 PRFISQSSYNYPEL

-1016 SVTSLARDYQTGSI
+1016 SITSLARDYQTGSI

-1060 LVTGIES
+1060 LVAGIES
-1067 SQYEFFNGEYSG
+1067 SQYEFYNGEYSG
-1079 SSINTINNKLQD
+1079 SN
-1091 NPLLG
+1091 
-1096 AAYRISIP
+1096 IP
-1104 DQQNLNVVRSTNYS
+1104 CHLSYS
-1118 GISASFNSPMSGTL
+1118 
-1132 PFDVEVKPIDT
+1132 
-1143 YNNTTYL
+1143 
-1150 YTPLYP
+1150 
-1156 VQSDI
+1156 
-1161 EVFIT
+1161 
-1166 GAFLNTTSVEDSQL
+1166 LNTT
-1180 TIYVKEND
+1180 
-1188 NIIATGFD
+1188 
-1196 DNANDGNLT
+1196 
-1205 LRILIPNY
+1205 P
-1213 AIKSGA
+1213 
-1219 TYRVDYLYRENDNV
+1219 
-1233 SPSTARIDTGS
+1233 
-1244 YWTVT
+1244 
-1249 VDNLAA
+1249 
-1255 QSTYYLDPTVYTQQ
+1255 
-1269 NFPGDI
+1269 
-1275 NDFSDYNTLLNNVY
+1275 LLNNVSGSRLSAIY
-1289 SNRVSTLYY
+1289 E
-1298 DVDYSTNALNPVNFS
+1298 DVDYSTDALNPVNL
-1313 SIISQSALYAQV
+1313 IYIQSGSANLAPV
-1325 QDSNYTKDTVWV
+1325 QDSNYPSGSGWS
-1337 NSRYDGVKN
+1337 NARYAGVKLSSQ
-1346 TGLYNTSINFSTSSQ
+1346 LYNVYTPGDTSYGQT
-1361 APGYPID
+1361 AVID
-1368 KFTNYFARFTSNTS
+1368 NYSNYIAQFDWIGG
-1382 SDPEYPGGGLFK
+1382 SDPEYPGGGNIHIIG
-1394 LVELINID
+1394 LIHID
-1402 GTRIPLTGDNQ
+1402 GTVIGLDGSNSNLNLVEYLFKQNDLATVYISSYSSNQ
-1413 YVDFVS
+1413 
-1419 QIFKAGKTV
+1419 
-1428 TAYGRDIS
+1428 S
-1436 VVKTVTNLSVIEG
+1436 VGALEIEAG
-1449 GALYST
+1449 GALYNT
-1455 VVTVTGSQSP
+1455 IFEHTGSSQP
-1465 IVISET
+1465 T
-1471 TSGNGEAFEIY
+1471 
-1482 FSTSSVSTLTDRD
+1482 VSTYYGTSYSSPVYIAMFLTQS
-1495 FYLAYNRSWIYT
+1495 ANRFADTGSNFIFRPWLYGFLTGSDPNSGRVRELEPQGIAI
-1507 FTNPSS
+1507 TNR
-1513 SEGIVDYF
+1513 I
-1521 YFTSSLGSHPG
+1521 
-1532 VSFYNKSTGGY
+1532 TGQSISGTT
-1543 INYATP
+1543 IS
-1549 TAIIDYAD
+1549 YAD
-1557 TYLPLQYGD
+1557 TYLPLKYGD
-1566 LIRFGKLGS
+1566 FIRFGENGS
-1575 YNSSNTS
+1575 SPTS
-1582 SLDGTFTAGGLFQI
+1582 SLDTLPALGLYQI
-1596 LNITTG
+1596 KSLTIG
-1602 SDNNVSS
+1602 ASASLSS
-1609 SINIA
+1609 SIEVAPVLNADTIKIA
-1614 PILTQYPFSQ
+1614 QATFGPENQFY
-1624 RVALTSKNLQNFRII
+1624 RVY
-1639 RRVPDETWVTTAT
+1639 RRVPNETFVVIKKKPTY
-1652 NPSINTDPAIGGFLI
+1652 PGGGLLI
-1667 PEDFNPNYNPIL
+1667 PANFNPNYNPL
-1679 VARSI
+1679 DVARKA
-1684 GIEL
+1684 GITF

>member
-402 PQYITEDT
+402 PQYITEDI

-612 TDGLPTNTATITSQ
+612 TDSLPTNTATIASQ

-767 YYATQSSQDTF
+767 YYATQSTQDTF

-783 NPASIEQSQYLVFR
+783 NPASIEQSQYLAFR

-1060 LVTGIES
+1060 LVTGVES

-1079 SSINTINNKLQD
+1079 SN
-1091 NPLLG
+1091 
-1096 AAYRISIP
+1096 IP
-1104 DQQNLNVVRSTNYS
+1104 CHLSYS
-1118 GISASFNSPMSGTL
+1118 
-1132 PFDVEVKPIDT
+1132 
-1143 YNNTTYL
+1143 
-1150 YTPLYP
+1150 
-1156 VQSDI
+1156 
-1161 EVFIT
+1161 
-1166 GAFLNTTSVEDSQL
+1166 LNTT
-1180 TIYVKEND
+1180 
-1188 NIIATGFD
+1188 
-1196 DNANDGNLT
+1196 
-1205 LRILIPNY
+1205 P
-1213 AIKSGA
+1213 
-1219 TYRVDYLYRENDNV
+1219 
-1233 SPSTARIDTGS
+1233 
-1244 YWTVT
+1244 
-1249 VDNLAA
+1249 
-1255 QSTYYLDPTVYTQQ
+1255 
-1269 NFPGDI
+1269 
-1275 NDFSDYNTLLNNVY
+1275 LLNNV
-1289 SNRVSTLYY
+1289 SANRTSTFYE
-1298 DVDYSTNALNPVNFS
+1298 DVDYGSNAFNPVNL
-1313 SIISQSALYAQV
+1313 IYIQSGSASLAAV
-1325 QDSNYTKDTVWV
+1325 QDSNYAITSSW
-1337 NSRYDGVKN
+1337 SQLRYEGSANVGN
-1346 TGLYNTSINFSTSSQ
+1346 YNTTINFASQSQ

-1368 KFTNYFARFTSNTS
+1368 KFTNYFARFSYDAS
-1382 SDPEYPGGGLFK
+1382 SDPEYPGGGVFK

-1402 GTRIPLTGDNQ
+1402 GTRIPLIGDNK
-1413 YVDFVS
+1413 YLSFVS
-1419 QIFKAGKTV
+1419 EIFKAGKTV
-1428 TAYGRDIS
+1428 TAYGRNVS
-1436 VVKTVTNLSVIEG
+1436 VIKTITDLTVVEGGGYYQTMLLRSGSSPIGLNIGWSSGTSTGATGNFVSSNITILTDSASIGNTGFIYTLQNSSSATYGTMVYMYPQSGIQVYNKATDSYAIEG
-1449 GALYST
+1449 GAGNSWNVAYKDTLFPLKYGDFIRFGNTGSYSFANTGSLDDTFTGAGLYYISRI
-1455 VVTVTGSQSP
+1455 VTGSDIANSGSIIISP
-1465 IVISET
+1465 ALQ
-1471 TSGNGEAFEIY
+1471 GE
-1482 FSTSSVSTLTDRD
+1482 STNLVV
-1495 FYLAYNRSWIYT
+1495 
-1507 FTNPSS
+1507 PSA
-1513 SEGIVDYF
+1513 
-1521 YFTSSLGSHPG
+1521 
-1532 VSFYNKSTGGY
+1532 
-1543 INYATP
+1543 IN
-1549 TAIIDYAD
+1549 
-1557 TYLPLQYGD
+1557 
-1566 LIRFGKLGS
+1566 
-1575 YNSSNTS
+1575 N
-1582 SLDGTFTAGGLFQI
+1582 
-1596 LNITTG
+1596 
-1602 SDNNVSS
+1602 
-1609 SINIA
+1609 
-1614 PILTQYPFSQ
+1614 
-1624 RVALTSKNLQNFRII
+1624 QNYRLI
-1639 RRVPDETWVTTAT
+1639 RRVESETWVTTKIYADM
-1652 NPSINTDPAIGGFLI
+1652 NVDPAVGGLLI
-1667 PEDFNPNYNPIL
+1667 PNDFNPAYDPIV
-1679 VARSI
+1679 VARQA